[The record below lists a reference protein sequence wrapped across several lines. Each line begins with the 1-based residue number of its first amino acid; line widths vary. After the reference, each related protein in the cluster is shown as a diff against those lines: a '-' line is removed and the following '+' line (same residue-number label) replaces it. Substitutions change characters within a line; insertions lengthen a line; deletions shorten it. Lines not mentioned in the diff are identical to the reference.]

1 MRASTHLRLA
11 RLGLVDM
18 ESADHDRILL
28 GYFTVAVFG
37 RSCTLALQRL
47 KHWDEAAFLKWYEPW
62 ATAMKNDPLCQFF
75 YELRTEIVHGV
86 TPIPGVMLAAFGPSA
101 PQVGAIYIPE
111 DKVPTEHKGQPIEDR
126 SARNLSRLYVEY
138 LQENFRLI
146 PHHRLGHRRPRT
158 SSVVRA
164 VQPELAEPDGRSSS
178 RRWVPC
184 ICVLTSDAYPF

>member
-1 MRASTHLRLA
+1 VSAFPPSVDPPEFPSNCVMRASTHLRLA

-138 LQENFRLI
+138 LQEIFDSFLTIVWDIDDRE
-146 PHHRLGHRRPRT
+146 
-158 SSVVRA
+158 RA
-164 VQPELAEPDGRSSS
+164 AWFEQFSQS
-178 RRWVPC
+178 
-184 ICVLTSDAYPF
+184 